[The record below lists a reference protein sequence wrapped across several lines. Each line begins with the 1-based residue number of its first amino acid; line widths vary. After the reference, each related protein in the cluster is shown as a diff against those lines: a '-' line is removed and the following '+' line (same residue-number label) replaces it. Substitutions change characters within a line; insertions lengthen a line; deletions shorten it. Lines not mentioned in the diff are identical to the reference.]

1 MNARF
6 PNSSPTKAAISVTE
20 MARLVGMS
28 RNHFFTLCKKGVF
41 PMPVYALS
49 NRRPFFD
56 IDAQQECL
64 RVRASNIGANGQY
77 VMFYPPRNKQ
87 PDSPTEASSRK
98 VKPTERAVEL
108 AKALKHL
115 GLAVTPQQVDAAVA
129 EVYPDGPPSED
140 GVVVRALF
148 LHWKRPK
155 GG

>member
-6 PNSSPTKAAISVTE
+6 PNSSPAKAAISITE

-28 RNHFFTLCKKGVF
+28 RNHFFCLCKRGVF

-56 IDAQQECL
+56 LDAQQECL

-87 PDSPTEASSRK
+87 LDSPAEGATRK
-98 VKPTERAVEL
+98 TKPTERAVEL
-108 AKALKHL
+108 AKALKQL
-115 GLAVTPQQVDAAVA
+115 GLMVTPQQVDAALV
-129 EVYPDGPPSED
+129 EVYPDGPPAED

-148 LHWKRPK
+148 QHWRRSK